1 MGRFRLHANPVRFQR
16 EFRAPNTQPTK
27 GIVGAVKNSFAYVLK
42 SNTYFA
48 PYVSS
53 PAIVMDDSCLV
64 EKDLSCSLIGKIK
77 DINALSNLYVILA
90 DEGFDNI
97 TLSED
102 RLVWISVEGLP
113 MITWNK
119 NDLAKI
125 VSQWGSLSDV
135 EDVVDA
141 SWPFKKVCV
150 VTKPHT
156 IINDKIK
163 IIVKGKIYWIRVK
176 ELKAWTPDFNDEFYV
191 SSSSDEDSVDG
202 EDINLQQMKDLDHVS
217 ESSCM
222 KQNVEFEN
230 HDNINKHGTQYVDP
244 FGIYEILNKKK
255 DQENLKEYLSGEGP
269 IYLPGFTPNVGS
281 DDVTGSDQHNANL
294 HSNKEGFSS
303 ERSGNIRP
311 FKLKS
316 GGSILEVMEDLV
328 EIGQTMG
335 YNMEGYN
342 VTISDSFL
350 VVRGTWISTTT
361 KLMIVYVYAPQD
373 LSERKTLRSTL
384 LIDSWEGECVILG
397 DFNEVRSE
405 HERFGTNFNDSSAKA
420 FNHFISSSGLIDLPL
435 EGYYFTWALKSGSK
449 MSKLDRFLVYEGL
462 LMRFPSLSA
471 LCLDRHLFDHK
482 AIIMR
487 DSVVD
492 YGPSPFR
499 LFHSWFDKDGFDK
512 LVEESWKN
520 TSIVEAINIYLLR
533 RKFQVLK
540 AAIKTW
546 YKDNKKHS
554 NESRQ
559 SIQLWISELEKLFDK
574 GKSNDVLVNE
584 RTSLLK
590 DLHDINARHSLDMA

>member
-1 MGRFRLHANPVRFQR
+1 YSKVADAYIPLKTSKAGKKFAFVRFLNVENLERLIKNICTIWMGRFRLHANPVRFQR

-27 GIVGAVKNSFAYVLK
+27 GIMGAVKNSFAYVLK
-42 SNTYFA
+42 SNTYYA

-64 EKDLSCSLIGKIK
+64 EKDLSYSLIGKIK

-119 NDLAKI
+119 NALAKI

-135 EDVVDA
+135 EDVFDA

-176 ELKAWTPDFNDEFYV
+176 ELKAWTPDFNNEFYV

-230 HDNINKHGTQYVDP
+230 HDNINKHGTQSVDP

-269 IYLPGFTPNVGS
+269 IYPPGFTPNVGS
-281 DDVTGSDQHNANL
+281 DDVIGSDQHNANL
-294 HSNKEGFSS
+294 HTNKEGFSS

-328 EIGQTMG
+328 EIGRTMG
-335 YNMEGYN
+335 YNMEGCSKN
-342 VTISDSFL
+342 IEAIVGFQRDSQEYF
-350 VVRGTWISTTT
+350 TH
-361 KLMIVYVYAPQD
+361 M
-373 LSERKTLRSTL
+373 
-384 LIDSWEGECVILG
+384 IDSWEGECVILE

-405 HERFGTNFNDSSAKA
+405 HERFG
-420 FNHFISSSGLIDLPL
+420 
-435 EGYYFTWALKSGSK
+435 SK
-449 MSKLDRFLVYEGL
+449 MSKLDRFLVDEGL

-471 LCLDRHLFDHK
+471 LCLDRHLFDHR

-487 DSVVD
+487 DFVVD

-499 LFHSWFDKDGFDK
+499 LFHSWFNKNGFDK

-520 TSIVEAINIYLLR
+520 TSIVEANNIYLLR
-533 RKFQVLK
+533 RKFQALK

-546 YKDNKKHS
+546 YKDNKQHS

-559 SIQLWISELEKLFDK
+559 SIQLRISELEKLFDK

-590 DLHDINARHSLDMA
+590 DIHDINARHSLDMA